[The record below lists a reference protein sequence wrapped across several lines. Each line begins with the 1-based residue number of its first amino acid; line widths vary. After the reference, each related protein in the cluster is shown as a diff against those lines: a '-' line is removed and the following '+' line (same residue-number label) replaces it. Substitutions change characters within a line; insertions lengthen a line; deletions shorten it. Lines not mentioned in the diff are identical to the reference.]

1 MEQLTTILTK
11 SQVIKLF
18 ETTKEQIM
26 AGEAEPL
33 KIAIQLKAL
42 EDVIKKLRTDPDVQE
57 LMLDEALKEGVKTFK
72 VYGAE
77 IHVKETGVKYDYM
90 ICNDAT
96 LGDLYGQLEVL
107 KKKIKDRETML
118 KTISKDSPAVSM
130 DGEILNPPLKTS
142 KTGISINLK

>member
-1 MEQLTTILTK
+1 MINLAKITNK
-11 SQVIKLF
+11 VQVHDFVQK
-18 ETTKEQIM
+18 TKEDILS
-26 AGEAEPL
+26 GEENPL
-33 KIAIQLKAL
+33 KIAVHLKAL
-42 EDVIKKLRTDPDVQE
+42 EEVVSILRKDKEIQE
-57 LMLDEALKEGVKTFK
+57 YILDEALKENYKSFK
-72 VYGAE
+72 SYGAE
-77 IHVKETGVKYDYM
+77 ITVKETGVKYDYM

-107 KKKIKDRETML
+107 KKKIKDRENML